1 MVNLSQVFKRS
12 RNILIGAA
20 HFPPLLGYAATPGLR
35 VAEKIVAADAQA
47 FVRGGMD
54 GVIIENNYD
63 LPHTQFVHPETVAS
77 MAMLGTRIRA
87 SVRKPL
93 GVNVLWNDY
102 RAAFALAVALDLAF
116 IRIPVFVDRVRTSC
130 GIINGDPRAVARYR
144 KLLHAEN
151 VAVLADIHVK
161 HAKLLSRHT
170 LQQSARLAFRKGA
183 DAIVV
188 TGRWTG
194 EAPELQTL
202 KDLRKQL
209 GTSRYILVG
218 SGVDVRNAKDLMRY
232 ANGAIVSTSLK
243 AGSAG
248 THGVNVKNWNQR
260 ISVQKVRALRRRV
273 L

>member
-1 MVNLSQVFKRS
+1 MFKQS
-12 RNILIGAA
+12 HNILIGAA
-20 HFPPLLGYAATPGLR
+20 HFPPLLGYAKTPGLR
-35 VAEKIVAADAQA
+35 VAEKVVMADVRA

-63 LPHTQFVHPETVAS
+63 IPHTEFVHPETVAS
-77 MAMLGTRIRA
+77 MALVGARIRA

-102 RAAFALAVALDLAF
+102 RVAFALASALDLAF

-130 GIINGDPRAVARYR
+130 GIINGDPSAVARYR
-144 KLLHAEN
+144 KHVHAEN

-161 HAKLLSRHT
+161 HAKLLSRNT
-170 LQQSARLAFRKGA
+170 LLQSARLAFRKGA

-194 EAPELQTL
+194 EAPELQIL

-209 GTSRYILVG
+209 GVSRYILVG

-248 THGVNVKNWNQR
+248 THGVNVKHWNQR
-260 ISVQKVRALRRRV
+260 ISMRKVRTLRRQIP
-273 L
+273 